1 MNEEWYH
8 TKSKR
13 TLGVRDFYAFAV
25 EWQRVT
31 GRLLMTQARTRED
44 GEWKL
49 QDAEAR
55 QELFDTLLEQG
66 LI

>member
-1 MNEEWYH
+1 MSDEWYH

-31 GRLLMTQARTRED
+31 GRLLMTQERTREA
-44 GEWKL
+44 GKEKL
-49 QDAEAR
+49 IDAEAR
-55 QELFDTLLEQG
+55 QEIFDTLLEQG